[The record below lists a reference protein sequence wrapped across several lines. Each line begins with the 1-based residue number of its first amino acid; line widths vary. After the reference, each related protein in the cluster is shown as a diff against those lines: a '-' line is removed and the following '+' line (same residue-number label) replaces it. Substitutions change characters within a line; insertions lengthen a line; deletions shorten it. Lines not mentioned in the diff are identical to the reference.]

1 MAFARFIAQ
10 IIRLRAH
17 FPDYAIKKVRLDNA
31 GEFTSAAF
39 NDFCMSVGID
49 VEHPVPHVHTQNGM
63 AESLIKRLQLIA
75 RPLILRTKLPITVWG
90 HAILHAGALVQVRPS
105 AYNKFSPIQLAFG
118 NMPNIS
124 HLRVFGCAVYIPIA
138 PPQRS
143 KMGPQRRLG
152 IYVGYSSPSIIR
164 YLEPATGDMF
174 TARFADSHFDENE
187 FPALGGGSRESP
199 NDITWCTH
207 SLAYLDPPSNQ
218 REVEVQKIIHM
229 QRLANQL
236 PDAFTDTKRVTKSYI
251 PAANAPSKIEVPH
264 EHFDVNRASEP
275 VPDEPKCLE
284 DISEQVLVEPDKEVR
299 QDDEPE
305 TEKFE
310 IFISFA
316 QSGKIWA
323 RSEIDDDEMFSF
335 SVAKEIDHENDDPDP
350 TSVSEC
356 QKRPDWEKWQMA
368 MKNEIFSLNKRTVFG
383 PIIIIPKDVMPVG
396 YKWVFVRKRNEKN
409 EVTRYKARLVAQGF
423 SQRPGIDYEETY
435 SPVMDAITF
444 RYLMS
449 LTASN
454 NLEMYLMDVVTAYL
468 YGSLDSEIYMK
479 IPEGF
484 KIPEGSKMPE
494 ASKELCSVKLQR
506 SLYGLKQSG
515 RMWYNRLS
523 EYLLSKGYVNN
534 AICLCVF
541 IKKSLTG
548 FVIIVVYVDDLNM
561 IGTQKED

>member
-199 NDITWCTH
+199 NDITKWCTH

-236 PDAFTDTKRVTKSYI
+236 PMSSDTKRVTKSYI

-275 VPDEPKCLE
+275 VQL
-284 DISEQVLVEPDKEVR
+284 
-299 QDDEPE
+299 
-305 TEKFE
+305 
-310 IFISFA
+310 
-316 QSGKIWA
+316 
-323 RSEIDDDEMFSF
+323 
-335 SVAKEIDHENDDPDP
+335 
-350 TSVSEC
+350 
-356 QKRPDWEKWQMA
+356 KR
-368 MKNEIFSLNKRTVFG
+368 G
-383 PIIIIPKDVMPVG
+383 
-396 YKWVFVRKRNEKN
+396 
-409 EVTRYKARLVAQGF
+409 RL
-423 SQRPGIDYEETY
+423 
-435 SPVMDAITF
+435 
-444 RYLMS
+444 
-449 LTASN
+449 
-454 NLEMYLMDVVTAYL
+454 
-468 YGSLDSEIYMK
+468 
-479 IPEGF
+479 
-484 KIPEGSKMPE
+484 
-494 ASKELCSVKLQR
+494 
-506 SLYGLKQSG
+506 
-515 RMWYNRLS
+515 
-523 EYLLSKGYVNN
+523 
-534 AICLCVF
+534 
-541 IKKSLTG
+541 
-548 FVIIVVYVDDLNM
+548 
-561 IGTQKED
+561 

>member
-152 IYVGYSSPSIIR
+152 IYVG
-164 YLEPATGDMF
+164 
-174 TARFADSHFDENE
+174 HFDENE

-199 NDITWCTH
+199 NDITKWCTH

-236 PDAFTDTKRVTKSYI
+236 PMSSDTKRVTKSYI

-310 IFISFA
+310 ISISFA

-323 RSEIDDDEMFSF
+323 RSEIDDDGMFSF

-368 MKNEIFSLNKRTVFG
+368 MKNEIFSLNKRTVVQWSIDRLMLTRIHFDLLK
-383 PIIIIPKDVMPVG
+383 ILKN
-396 YKWVFVRKRNEKN
+396 VRS
-409 EVTRYKARLVAQGF
+409 EVPYMSAIGALMYLANCTTSDIAFATNLLARYSSSPTRRHWN
-423 SQRPGIDYEETY
+423 GIKH
-435 SPVMDAITF
+435 IF
-444 RYLMS
+444 RYLQDAGYLS
-449 LTASN
+449 DPHKARSQTGYVFTYGGTAISGVPKN
-454 NLEMYLMDVVTAYL
+454 KLW
-468 YGSLDSEIYMK
+468 
-479 IPEGF
+479 
-484 KIPEGSKMPE
+484 
-494 ASKELCSVKLQR
+494 LQR
-506 SLYGLKQSG
+506 LQIMRKS
-515 RMWYNRLS
+515 
-523 EYLLSKGYVNN
+523 LLSMKH
-534 AICLCVF
+534 AE
-541 IKKSLTG
+541 S
-548 FVIIVVYVDDLNM
+548 VY
-561 IGTQKED
+561 G